1 MGNDSFTSKIS
12 NKCFPHVLSE
22 KNVVTSKKKNKRH
35 ELHHL
40 KIQRSR
46 SHGSHLSNSI
56 FFGWLRNGTPV
67 DEGGSKGLSGVESV
81 NVVGSDH
88 QSMVA
93 EILWHSVDFQ
103 GGLLVLSRVY
113 HAC

>member
-22 KNVVTSKKKNKRH
+22 KNVVTSKKKPKGMNFTILRYNDPDPTDPTF
-35 ELHHL
+35 
-40 KIQRSR
+40 QTPY
-46 SHGSHLSNSI
+46 
-56 FFGWLRNGTPV
+56 FGWLRNGTPV